1 MAGVLEG
8 VRILDF
14 GRYIAGPWC
23 AGLLAYLGAEVIR
36 VDKIGGGEDR
46 FVVPITDEGDGAMYQ
61 QMNRNKRGMTLNP
74 TSPEGK
80 EILRR
85 MVERA
90 DVVVANLPEKALV
103 SLGLDYESLTAIK
116 SDIILTTTTAFGTQ
130 GPFSEKIGFDPVA
143 QGMSGLMHLTGYEE
157 PMRSA
162 ASWVDF
168 NTATLSAL
176 GTLAAIMSH
185 RATGKG
191 QRVQTS
197 LLHTALTTASPAL
210 IEQAVHN
217 VNRVGT
223 GNRGQVSAPADVF
236 KTKDGWI
243 YIIVLGQGMY
253 RRWVSLMGEEDPWLT
268 DPRFETDE
276 TRAEHSPEISERT
289 QKWAS
294 NLTNHEA
301 LTALE
306 AARVPGAPIY
316 TPQQALECEHIAA
329 EKFLTAVDFPGA
341 NKPVPLADTPM
352 RLSGTPGSI
361 RKRAPKLSEHTDE
374 ILSELGY
381 SAAEIDGIRGANAV

>member
-1 MAGVLEG
+1 MAS
-8 VRILDF
+8 
-14 GRYIAGPWC
+14 
-23 AGLLAYLGAEVIR
+23 
-36 VDKIGGGEDR
+36 GEDR
-46 FVVPITDEGDGAMYQ
+46 FVVPLTDEGDGAMYQ

-85 MVERA
+85 MVETA

-103 SLGLDYESLTAIK
+103 ALGLDYDSLTAIK
-116 SDIILTTTTAFGTQ
+116 PDIILTSTTAFGTT
-130 GPFSEKIGFDPVA
+130 GPFAEKIGFDPVA
-143 QGMSGLMHLTGYEE
+143 QGMSGMMHMTGYEE

-197 LLHTALTTASPAL
+197 LLGTALTTASPAL
-210 IEQAVHN
+210 IEQAMLN

-243 YIIVLGQGMY
+243 YIIVLGQSMY
-253 RRWVSLMGEEDPWLT
+253 RRWANLMGEDHWLT

-276 TRAEHSPEISERT
+276 TRAEHAEEFSERT
-289 QKWAS
+289 QKWADS
-294 NLTNHEA
+294 LTNDEA
-301 LTALE
+301 LAALE
-306 AARVPGAPIY
+306 EARVPGAPIY

-329 EKFLTAVDFPGA
+329 GEFLTDVDFPGA
-341 NKPVPLADTPM
+341 DKPIPLADTPVQ
-352 RLSGTPGSI
+352 LSGTPGGV
-361 RKRAPKLSEHTDE
+361 RNRAPKLSEHTDE

-381 SAAEIDGIRGANAV
+381 STDEIEGIRDAKAV

>member
-23 AGLLAYLGAEVIR
+23 AGLLADLGAEVIR

-46 FVVPITDEGDGAMYQ
+46 FVVPITEDGDGAMYQ

-85 MVERA
+85 MVETA

-103 SLGLDYESLTAIK
+103 SLGLDYDSLTAIK
-116 SDIILTTTTAFGTQ
+116 PDIILTTTTAFGTQ

-210 IEQAVHN
+210 IEQAMHN
-217 VNRVGT
+217 ANRVGT

-253 RRWVSLMGEEDPWLT
+253 RRWVGLMGEEDPWLT

-276 TRAEHSPEISERT
+276 MRAEHSIEISERT
-289 QKWAS
+289 QKWAD
-294 NLTNHEA
+294 NLTNDEA
-301 LTALE
+301 LAALE
-306 AARVPGAPIY
+306 EARVPGAPIY

-329 EKFLTAVDFPGA
+329 ENFLTPVDFPGA
-341 NKPVPLADTPM
+341 SKPIPLADTPM
-352 RLSGTPGSI
+352 QLSGTPGGI
-361 RKRAPKLSEHTDE
+361 RKRAPQLSEHTDE

-381 SAAEIDGIRGANAV
+381 SAAEIEGIRGANAV

>member
-23 AGLLAYLGAEVIR
+23 AGLLADLGAEVIR
-36 VDKIGGGEDR
+36 IDKVGGGEDR
-46 FVVPITDEGDGAMYQ
+46 FVVPLTDEGDGAMYQ
-61 QMNRNKRGMTLNP
+61 QMNRNKRGMTLNNRA
-74 TSPEGK
+74 PEGQ

-85 MVERA
+85 MVKDA

-103 SLGLDYESLTAIK
+103 ALGLDYDSLTAIK
-116 SDIILTTTTAFGTQ
+116 PDIILTTTTAFGTK
-130 GPFSEKIGFDPVA
+130 GPYAAKVGFDPVA

-197 LLHTALTTASPAL
+197 LLSTALTTASPAL
-210 IEQAVHN
+210 IEQAMHN

-243 YIIVLGQGMY
+243 YVIVLGDSMY
-253 RRWVSLMGEEDPWLT
+253 RKWVGLMGEDSWLT
-268 DPRFETDE
+268 DPRFKTDE
-276 TRAEHSPEISERT
+276 MRADHAELFSERT
-289 QKWAS
+289 QKWAET
-294 NLTNHEA
+294 LTNEEA
-301 LTALE
+301 LAALE
-306 AARVPGAPIY
+306 EARVPGAPIY
-316 TPQQALECEHIAA
+316 TPQQALECEHIEASGY
-329 EKFLTAVDFPGA
+329 LTSVEFPGTDR
-341 NKPVPLADTPM
+341 PVPLADTPIQ
-352 RLSGTPGSI
+352 LSGTPGGVK
-361 RKRAPKLSEHTDE
+361 KRAPQLGEHTDE

-381 SAAEIDGIRGANAV
+381 SADEINAIRDAKAV